1 MLTDDVKSK
10 PMHLH
15 AGLLRRL
22 PWLEGICCAVK
33 VLLTG
38 LRFWLGASVQCVQGF
53 GFEPQHCKN
62 TKLNQTLQAPLK
74 AVNKKL
80 THLELS
86 DAWCCPEEVNRLI
99 SQGEKD
105 APLKYCDFNDCLCP
119 TLILKIHTNKNGKNL
134 ITILSFIFLLE
145 AVYLCI
151 FGNHVNDI

>member
-1 MLTDDVKSK
+1 MLKSK
-10 PMHLH
+10 PMHFH

-22 PWLEGICCAVK
+22 LGLEGICSAVK

-38 LRFWLGASVQCVQGF
+38 LGFWLRASVQCVQGF

-86 DAWCCPEEVNRLI
+86 DTWCCLEEVNRFI
-99 SQGEKD
+99 SQCEKD
-105 APLKYCDFNDCLCP
+105 ASLKYCNFNDCFFP
-119 TLILKIHTNKNGKNL
+119 TLILKIYTNKNGKNL
-134 ITILSFIFLLE
+134 ITTILSFIFLLE
-145 AVYLCI
+145 AIYLCV